1 MTLFADYIFIGKV
14 DKYLGSY
21 YNPEKNIMVYSNYL
35 VDISKNLKGN
45 LIDKVQLD
53 MYGGADGPTSIF
65 IAGKLNGDNFIF
77 MIVVGIILLI
87 LAGVIFYKRKH

>member
-1 MTLFADYIFIGKV
+1 MK
-14 DKYLGSY
+14 KRLGIIAGILGIVLAAVSV
-21 YNPEKNIMVYSNYL
+21 I
-35 VDISKNLKGN
+35 
-45 LIDKVQLD
+45 
-53 MYGGADGPTSIF
+53 GGADGPTSIF

>member
-1 MTLFADYIFIGKV
+1 MC
-14 DKYLGSY
+14 
-21 YNPEKNIMVYSNYL
+21 
-35 VDISKNLKGN
+35 GN
-45 LIDKVQLD
+45 LHRSIDVYKRQILDRALLHWYPDIKVGDKLKLNIHDGDNTFQKEIEVD
-53 MYGGADGPTSIF
+53 VYKRQDGPTSIF

>member
-1 MTLFADYIFIGKV
+1 MIWGGSNEKAIGNHSRNQKENTAV
-14 DKYLGSY
+14 SV
-21 YNPEKNIMVYSNYL
+21 I
-35 VDISKNLKGN
+35 
-45 LIDKVQLD
+45 
-53 MYGGADGPTSIF
+53 GGADGPTSIF

>member
-1 MTLFADYIFIGKV
+1 MKKRLGIIAGILGIVLAVIGIV
-14 DKYLGSY
+14 
-21 YNPEKNIMVYSNYL
+21 
-35 VDISKNLKGN
+35 LKQKEN
-45 LIDKVQLD
+45 TAVSVI
-53 MYGGADGPTSIF
+53 GGADGPTSIS

>member
-1 MTLFADYIFIGKV
+1 MVAMK
-14 DKYLGSY
+14 KRLG
-21 YNPEKNIMVYSNYL
+21 IIAGILGIVL
-35 VDISKNLKGN
+35 AVIVLKQKEN
-45 LIDKVQLD
+45 TAVSVI
-53 MYGGADGPTSIF
+53 GGADGPTSIF

>member
-1 MTLFADYIFIGKV
+1 MKKRLGIIAGILLAVIGIVLKQ
-14 DKYLGSY
+14 K
-21 YNPEKNIMVYSNYL
+21 ENIAVS
-35 VDISKNLKGN
+35 VI
-45 LIDKVQLD
+45 
-53 MYGGADGPTSIF
+53 GGADGPTSIF